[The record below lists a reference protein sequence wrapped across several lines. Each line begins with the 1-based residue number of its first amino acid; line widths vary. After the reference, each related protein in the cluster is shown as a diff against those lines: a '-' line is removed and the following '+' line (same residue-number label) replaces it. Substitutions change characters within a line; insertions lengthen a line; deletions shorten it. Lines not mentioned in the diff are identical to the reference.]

1 MKKMIAAVAVAA
13 TVFAP
18 QAFAQAKNFEG
29 FSVGV
34 NVNFANSTTELTA
47 FSTNKFSAS
56 ESATNSSIQAQ
67 YALALGS
74 NFVLGFGASLG
85 AGDLKSGF
93 VNNTTTTLT
102 KNTNAI
108 YVAPGYA
115 VSETVLVYGKF
126 AALTAKGEITNAAGT
141 LSQDISGVGY
151 GIGLQTMLNKNFF
164 VQAEYAQNNYAS
176 KDFTAGILSEEKK
189 SSVVS
194 IGIGYKF

>member
-1 MKKMIAAVAVAA
+1 MKKMIAAMAVSA

-47 FSTNKFSAS
+47 NGTKYSAS

-85 AGDLKSGF
+85 AGDLKSGY

-115 VSETVLVYGKF
+115 MSETVLVYGKF
-126 AALTAKGEITNAAGT
+126 SSLTAKGEVSNAGGT
-141 LSQDISGVGY
+141 VTQDISGVGY
-151 GIGLQTMLNKNFF
+151 GVGLQTMLNKNLF
-164 VQAEYAQNNYAS
+164 VQAEYAQNNYAF
-176 KDFTAGILSEEKK
+176 KDFTAGVLSEEKK